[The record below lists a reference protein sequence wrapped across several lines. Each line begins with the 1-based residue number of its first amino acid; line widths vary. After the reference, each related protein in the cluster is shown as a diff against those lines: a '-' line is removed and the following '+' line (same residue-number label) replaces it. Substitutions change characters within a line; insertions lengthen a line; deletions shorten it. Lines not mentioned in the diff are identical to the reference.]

1 MNVSNEDLLLFYYS
15 HGIISASDV
24 VETSKEDLMTKILNK
39 VHKFKIQPPKGLGQR
54 WTTYVPDETKKDK
67 RRKVAKSSEKELE
80 EYLLSFYAEVDRAEK
95 LTFSTVFDRWVEY
108 KKQFIAASNNRKSLT
123 QTTITRYRRDYK
135 NHISHMGFV
144 NVPISKLTPAMIE
157 KDFIELIKDERLS
170 ESMVSNILGYLSS
183 CLRHAYTERWI
194 PENLGDF
201 LHKDLILAQSTV
213 TDDKSDDERTL
224 QISEMESLL
233 SAVLAQQKK
242 HPEYLPNYGIE
253 LAIYTGMRVGEIS
266 ALHWSDIRD
275 GYIYIDHSEHR
286 VDYEDHS
293 ELVIGPPK
301 YLKHRRFP
309 ITPAIQNVFDKI
321 RALGIV
327 NDGDF
332 IFGKNLS
339 EKYTAH
345 DISCAASR
353 RGEEAGIEYSVSIH
367 RIRRTVS
374 SLLRA
379 KYPAALVASLLGHT
393 ETTNDRHYFY
403 DNSDDMAKAMAVN
416 DLYPFVPK
424 DLFQTK
430 EKETLQ
436 PQGFLQ
442 PVQYSERGI
451 RTLDTAGMNRVL

>member
-1 MNVSNEDLLLFYYS
+1 M
-15 HGIISASDV
+15 
-24 VETSKEDLMTKILNK
+24 
-39 VHKFKIQPPKGLGQR
+39 GQR
-54 WTTYVPDETKKDK
+54 WTTYVPNETKKDK

-123 QTTITRYRRDYK
+123 QTTITRYRRDFK
-135 NHISHMGFV
+135 NHLSHMSFV
-144 NVPISKLTPAMIE
+144 NMPLCKVTPIKIE
-157 KDFIELIKDERLS
+157 GDFIDRIKKESLS
-170 ESMVSNILGYLSS
+170 ESMVSNLLGYLTN
-183 CLRHAYTERWI
+183 CLRYAYTEHLTT
-194 PENLGDF
+194 ENIGDF
-201 LHKDLILAQSTV
+201 IHKDLILANSAV
-213 TDDKSDDERTL
+213 TDSKSDDERTL

-242 HPEYLPNYGIE
+242 HPRYLPNYGVE
-253 LAIYTGMRVGEIS
+253 LATYTGMRVGEIS
-266 ALHWSDIRD
+266 ALHWGDIRD
-275 GYIYIDHSEHR
+275 GFIYIDYSEHR

-301 YLKHRRFP
+301 FLKHRRFP
-309 ITPAIQNVFDKI
+309 ITPAIQGVFDKI
-321 RALGIV
+321 RALGIQ
-327 NDGDF
+327 NDDDF
-332 IFGKNLS
+332 VFGKNRF

-353 RGEEAGIEYSVSIH
+353 RGKEAGVEYTVSIH

-379 KYPAALVASLLGHT
+379 KYPAALVASLLDHT

-451 RTLDTAGMNRVL
+451 RSKSNN